1 MTMATKSVQA
11 LLEDIRLLDEQMF
24 EVVHDVLAVV
34 RRAFPAATQEVKYG
48 GILISAGVQF
58 CGVFAYSQH
67 VSVEFGHG
75 AKISDPF
82 GHLEGTGKGRRHVK
96 LRTLADI
103 QSKRLAE
110 YLPLAYRAA
119 GGL

>member
-1 MTMATKSVQA
+1 MGTKSVQA
-11 LLEDIRLLDEQMF
+11 LLEDIRLLDEGMF
-24 EVVHDVLAVV
+24 SVV
-34 RRAFPAATQEVKYG
+34 RGVLTAVQQRFPEAKQEVKYG
-48 GILISAGVQF
+48 GILVSAGVQF

-82 GHLEGTGKGRRHVK
+82 GHLEGTGKGRRHLK
-96 LRTLADI
+96 LRSLADI

-110 YLPLAYRAA
+110 YLPLAHRAA
-119 GGL
+119 GEL